1 MKKIQLTEAEIKTI
15 EAYKNDE
22 INTYSPE
29 NPEDQKNLDSV
40 INKAEEL
47 LDEYPDDEFDDLVL
61 WVYDKYNQQQEAEIK
76 TIEAYKNDEINTY
89 SPENPEDQKNLDSV
103 INKAE
108 ELLDEYPDDE
118 FDDLVLWVYD
128 KYNQQ
133 QEAEAAK

>member
-61 WVYDKYNQQQEAEIK
+61 WLYDKYNQQQEAK
-76 TIEAYKNDEINTY
+76 
-89 SPENPEDQKNLDSV
+89 
-103 INKAE
+103 
-108 ELLDEYPDDE
+108 
-118 FDDLVLWVYD
+118 
-128 KYNQQ
+128 
-133 QEAEAAK
+133 AAK

>member
-47 LDEYPDDEFDDLVL
+47 LDKYPDDEFDDLVL
-61 WVYDKYNQQQEAEIK
+61 WVYDKYNK
-76 TIEAYKNDEINTY
+76 
-89 SPENPEDQKNLDSV
+89 
-103 INKAE
+103 
-108 ELLDEYPDDE
+108 
-118 FDDLVLWVYD
+118 
-128 KYNQQ
+128 Q

>member
-15 EAYKNDE
+15 EAYKND
-22 INTYSPE
+22 
-29 NPEDQKNLDSV
+29 K
-40 INKAEEL
+40 
-47 LDEYPDDEFDDLVL
+47 
-61 WVYDKYNQQQEAEIK
+61 
-76 TIEAYKNDEINTY
+76 INTY

>member
-47 LDEYPDDEFDDLVL
+47 LDEYPDDERSWLSYCEKD
-61 WVYDKYNQQQEAEIK
+61 
-76 TIEAYKNDEINTY
+76 
-89 SPENPEDQKNLDSV
+89 
-103 INKAE
+103 
-108 ELLDEYPDDE
+108 
-118 FDDLVLWVYD
+118 
-128 KYNQQ
+128 
-133 QEAEAAK
+133 AAKTSLK

>member
-1 MKKIQLTEAEIKTI
+1 M
-15 EAYKNDE
+15 
-22 INTYSPE
+22 
-29 NPEDQKNLDSV
+29 
-40 INKAEEL
+40 
-47 LDEYPDDEFDDLVL
+47 
-61 WVYDKYNQQQEAEIK
+61 
-76 TIEAYKNDEINTY
+76 
-89 SPENPEDQKNLDSV
+89 